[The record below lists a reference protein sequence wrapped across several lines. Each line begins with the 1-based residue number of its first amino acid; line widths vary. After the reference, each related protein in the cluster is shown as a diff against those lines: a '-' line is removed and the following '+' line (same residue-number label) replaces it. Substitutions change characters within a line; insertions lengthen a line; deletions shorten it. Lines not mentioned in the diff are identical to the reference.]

1 MILKNVK
8 NLFENQKKNIVELIF
23 QRYSDLREDWE
34 YLLKD
39 DPYEELVKLYS
50 TYLLSF
56 SLIGREK
63 EEMIDEMLNYN
74 FATSGMFRIIDA
86 RFEDPEGLDF
96 DFHIL
101 HCVFPDIRKDA
112 IKLIGE
118 ETGDVLSVLT
128 KVLTRDDDGETYD
141 VTPIIEKIKKE
152 LKHLDVVVKFRETY
166 RHDHEDRERGFQSEN
181 LVVEIYALDEYTKE
195 RAKEIIK
202 KVAGI
207 IYEY

>member
-1 MILKNVK
+1 MILRNVK
-8 NLFENQKKNIVELIF
+8 NLFENQKKNIVELIL
-23 QRYSDLREDWE
+23 QRYSDLEDWE
-34 YLLKD
+34 YLLKQCD
-39 DPYEELVKLYS
+39 EQLYEELVKLYS

-63 EEMIDEMLNYN
+63 EEMIDELLNY
-74 FATSGMFRIIDA
+74 SLDGVFRIVDA

-128 KVLTRDDDGETYD
+128 EVLTRDDDGETYD
-141 VTPIIEKIKKE
+141 VTPVIEKIKKE

-166 RHDHEDRERGFQSEN
+166 RHDHEDRMFGFRSEN

>member
-1 MILKNVK
+1 MILRNVK

-39 DPYEELVKLYS
+39 DPYEGLVKLYS

-63 EEMIDEMLNYN
+63 EEMIDELLNY
-74 FATSGMFRIIDA
+74 SLDGVFRIVDA

-96 DFHIL
+96 DFHLL

-118 ETGDVLSVLT
+118 ETGDFLSVLT
-128 KVLTRDDDGETYD
+128 EILTKDDDGVTYD
-141 VTPIIEKIKKE
+141 VTPVIEKIKKE
-152 LKHLDVVVKFRETY
+152 LNHLDVVVKFRETY

>member
-1 MILKNVK
+1 MILRNVK

-39 DPYEELVKLYS
+39 DPYEGLVKLYS

-63 EEMIDEMLNYN
+63 EEMIDELLNY
-74 FATSGMFRIIDA
+74 SLDGVFRIVDA

-96 DFHIL
+96 DFHLL

-118 ETGDVLSVLT
+118 ETGDSLSILT
-128 KVLTRDDDGETYD
+128 EILIRDDDGVTYD
-141 VTPIIEKIKKE
+141 VTPVIEKIKKE
-152 LKHLDVVVKFRETY
+152 LNYLDVVVKFRETY
-166 RHDHEDRERGFQSEN
+166 RHDHEDRMFGFRSEN